1 MQNVE
6 KDRISIRIDRDRKEA
21 AQKVFNEMGLDLG
34 TAINM
39 FLAQSIRDQA
49 LPFQPSVYGQRLS
62 QALKEAAKGD
72 VTTFDTEQDFY
83 HYLDNLG
90 D

>member
-6 KDRISIRIDRDRKEA
+6 KDRISIRVDRSRKEA

-34 TAINM
+34 TAINI

-49 LPFQPSVYGQRLS
+49 LPFRPSVYGQRLT
-62 QALKEAAKGD
+62 QALKEAKNGD
-72 VTTFDTEQDFY
+72 VTTFDNEKAFY
-83 HYLDNLG
+83 RYLDNLG